1 MIKIIYRRPFIM
13 AKIEKKF
20 LILLFKLKNID
31 KRGLHSVE
39 YKQSTRCRITEV
51 HYERLSDGS
60 H

>member
-1 MIKIIYRRPFIM
+1 M

-20 LILLFKLKNID
+20 LILLFELKNID
-31 KRGLHSVE
+31 KRSLHSVE
-39 YKQSTRCRITEV
+39 YKRSTRCRITEV